1 VLEGGSSWPGDGT
14 CVVDHSTP
22 TPAEPANWGRWR
34 APGPVLLSDEQRR
47 TESLLAAAIAI
58 EHARIV
64 GADDARETAAY
75 ANAVLDNCRAQA
87 ADDLRRYLPL
97 ARKHL
102 MWLRSLPAGHLFSS
116 A

>member
-1 VLEGGSSWPGDGT
+1 
-14 CVVDHSTP
+14 
-22 TPAEPANWGRWR
+22 
-34 APGPVLLSDEQRR
+34 
-47 TESLLAAAIAI
+47 
-58 EHARIV
+58 
-64 GADDARETAAY
+64 
-75 ANAVLDNCRAQA
+75 VLDNCRAQA